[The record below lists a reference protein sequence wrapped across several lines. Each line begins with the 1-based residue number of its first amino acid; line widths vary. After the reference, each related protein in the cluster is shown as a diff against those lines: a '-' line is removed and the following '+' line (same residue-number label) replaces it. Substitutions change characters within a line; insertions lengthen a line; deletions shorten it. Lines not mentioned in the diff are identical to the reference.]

1 MRGGRHVE
9 RGFLM
14 RTPSFLRG
22 QAQRCRRL
30 ASQITNDHTA
40 EHLLALA
47 AEYEAE
53 ALEHSHDG
61 QMQAGDDTDDDGQQ
75 NQQQG

>member
-1 MRGGRHVE
+1 MRKP
-9 RGFLM
+9 FY
-14 RTPSFLRG
+14 LRS

-30 ASQITNDHTA
+30 ASQLTDHGAA

-53 ALEHSHDG
+53 AAEHSHDG
-61 QMQAGDDTDDDGQQ
+61 QMQAGDIDDDGQSE
-75 NQQQG
+75 QQG